1 MYDLLS
7 GMRIVEGASFV
18 AGPMGGLYMAQMG
31 AEVIRFDAIGGGLDF
46 GRWPL
51 TKNGSS
57 LYWEGLNKGKK
68 SIALNLSSPEGRELA
83 VALAT
88 APGERGGMFLTNY
101 PVDGFLSYE
110 RLVVRRPDLIC
121 LRVMGFPDGRPG
133 TDYTVNAAVGVP
145 WMTGEADEPGPVNNM
160 LAGWDLLAGAYASFM
175 LLAAERNRRES
186 GRGREIRVPLSDIAV
201 TGLSNLGELGQVLL
215 SGKDRPRSGNAVF
228 GAFGRDFITRDGRV
242 MVVAITARQWRA
254 LLKALTL
261 DAQIAALERELGVD
275 FTADEGA
282 RFIHRAR
289 LFPLFEPA
297 FAARGKAE
305 LQQAFDASGVAWAP
319 YQTLHEAATQDQA
332 LFADNP
338 VLSDIAHPSGETYLA
353 AGSAATLPGEV
364 RGLPVRAPRIGEHTD
379 EILASVLGLSGSA
392 IGALHDAGTVAGP
405 AGRASG

>member
-18 AGPMGGLYMAQMG
+18 AGPMGGLYLAQMG

-145 WMTGEADEPGPVNNM
+145 WMTGEADAPGPVNNM

-175 LLAAERNRRES
+175 LLAAERNRRET
-186 GRGREIRVPLSDIAV
+186 GLGREIRVPLSDIAV

-228 GAFGRDFITRDGRV
+228 GAFGRDFVTRDGRV

-254 LLKALTL
+254 LLKTL
-261 DAQIAALERELGVD
+261 SLEAPVAALERELGVD

-282 RFIHRAR
+282 RFTHRAR
-289 LFPLFEPA
+289 LFPIFEPV
-297 FAARGKAE
+297 FAARGTAE
-305 LQQAFDASGVAWAP
+305 LQPAFDTSGVAWAP
-319 YQTLHEAATQDQA
+319 YQTLHEAATQDRA
-332 LFADNP
+332 LFAANP
-338 VLSDIAHPSGETYLA
+338 ALASIAHPSGETYLA
-353 AGSAATLPGEV
+353 AGSAATLPGEA

-379 EILASVLGLSGSA
+379 EVLASVLGLSGEA
-392 IGALHDAGTVAGP
+392 IGQLHDAGVVAGVS
-405 AGRASG
+405 R